1 MPGLDAADSLPW
13 TEVVA
18 RWAQRNRELCCVL
31 LVAAIFLLEIVKHKS
46 GGRVLPPAAEPDK
59 KRE

>member
-1 MPGLDAADSLPW
+1 MSVAASESLPW
-13 TEVVA
+13 QEVIG

-31 LVAAIFLLEIVKHKS
+31 LVAAIFLLEVVKHKS
-46 GGRVLPPAAEPDK
+46 GGRVLPPVAEPDK